1 MVGAIVH
8 IRTQR
13 CFAAPLLEGPF
24 MHCIGPH
31 LYCPCIILYYFVLSC
46 ILVLSCI
53 CRCMCVVCC
62 LFPCLLFSS
71 CLLSV
76 SVFVCLLSVS
86 VYVCLLLMFSCFRVC
101 CFIFICYARLC
112 RIDTARLCQLLDT
125 IRLRPTHPPPPS
137 HQSTPPEHSLSSG
150 ASLPLPTRRYR

>member
-1 MVGAIVH
+1 MHACIPAWGSLGRGILFPSLLKELPPSRTSKLQPACIEDRSFVAVMVVAIVD
-8 IRTQR
+8 IPTQR

-31 LYCPCIILYYFVLSC
+31 LYCPCIILYSFVLSC
-46 ILVLSCI
+46 ILVLSCT

-76 SVFVCLLSVS
+76 PVFVCLLSVS

-101 CFIFICYARLC
+101 CFIFYL
-112 RIDTARLCQLLDT
+112 LCQIVPD
-125 IRLRPTHPPPPS
+125 
-137 HQSTPPEHSLSSG
+137 
-150 ASLPLPTRRYR
+150 